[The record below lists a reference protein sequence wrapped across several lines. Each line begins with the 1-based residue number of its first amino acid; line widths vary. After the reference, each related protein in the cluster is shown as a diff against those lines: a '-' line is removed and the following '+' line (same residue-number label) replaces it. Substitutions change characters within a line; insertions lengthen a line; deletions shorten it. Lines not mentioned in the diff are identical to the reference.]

1 MYVKLVPTAQQY
13 VPFLN
18 QEISNCHCLLSLLFN
33 TFIYCRKKEKK
44 SEKVE
49 KKKNKKKRRKKKDR
63 KQEKKTTSSGKHAL
77 EKEIMRSVLFL
88 RIFVWVGLYCSW
100 TKDKADEKRAVRAG
114 NKK

>member
-1 MYVKLVPTAQQY
+1 MQ
-13 VPFLN
+13 FLN
-18 QEISNCHCLLSLLFN
+18 QEISNCHCLLSGMQLQCFLYN

-49 KKKNKKKRRKKKDR
+49 KKKKKKKKKRRKKKDR

-100 TKDKADEKRAVRAG
+100 TKDKADEKRAVRAR
-114 NKK
+114 NKR